1 MQSQNKRPAA
11 NLLTFIVWL
20 PTAAFAV
27 YSVYLLHDLF
37 FTLYARLG
45 GEFRTG
51 EVIRMVLLVIF
62 AMGAIVYVIGSGE
75 YHRKYVGKPKSLRL
89 FGVTIGVELLIG
101 LAWLIVG

>member
-1 MQSQNKRPAA
+1 MQPRNKRLAV

-37 FTLYARLG
+37 FTVYARMG

-51 EVIRMVLLVIF
+51 EVMRMVLLIIL
-62 AMGAIVYVIGSGE
+62 AMSAIAYVIGSGE

-89 FGVTIGVELLIG
+89 FGVTIGIELLIG